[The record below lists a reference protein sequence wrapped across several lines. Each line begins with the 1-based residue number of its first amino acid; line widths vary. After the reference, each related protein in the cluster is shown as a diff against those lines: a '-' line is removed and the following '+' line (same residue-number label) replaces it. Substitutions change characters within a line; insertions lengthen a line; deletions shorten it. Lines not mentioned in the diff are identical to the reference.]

1 MKRFVATC
9 CALAIGIIGSAALA
23 QAPSGPAAPG
33 QAPAAVGDQWP
44 KTAQLD
50 GATYTVFQPQL
61 DSWDSYNLA
70 AHAAVSVLPPGSQ
83 SPVFGVLKVTAK
95 TRVDRLAR
103 TVYFTDTTV
112 QSASFPS
119 AASWA
124 TSYQQA
130 FQALFVKGPFTISL
144 D

>member
-1 MKRFVATC
+1 MKRLVAAC
-9 CALAIGIIGSAALA
+9 CVLALGIIGSAALA
-23 QAPSGPAAPG
+23 QAPSGPATG
-33 QAPAAVGDQWP
+33 QAPVAVGDRWP
-44 KTAQLD
+44 KSAQLD

-61 DSWDSYNLA
+61 DSWDSYTLA

-124 TSYQQA
+124 GS
-130 FQALFVKGPFTISL
+130 
-144 D
+144 